1 MRKVKKHELAEDYSI
16 NMTPMIDVV
25 FQLILFF
32 MLTSSLTHPRQIEL
46 DLPESASAT
55 KPQSEQAMIVS
66 YRIQNGKPD
75 LRLNGKAIA
84 KLDQLG
90 QAMRAIADPAQ
101 KPAVDVQIDRTV
113 QYQNVIRVM
122 DAVRSA
128 GYAKFSLDTIA
139 PGGSNSQ

>member
-1 MRKVKKHELAEDYSI
+1 MRKTRKHELVEHHAI
-16 NMTPMIDVV
+16 NMTPMIDIV

-32 MLTSSLTHPRQIEL
+32 MLTSHQSDTRQVEL

-66 YRIQNGKPD
+66 YRMPGGKHD

-84 KLDQLG
+84 GFDQLG
-90 QAMRAIADPAQ
+90 AAMRAVANPAQ
-101 KPAVDVQIDRTV
+101 KPTVDLQIDRTV
-113 QYQNVIRVM
+113 QYQNAMRVM

-128 GYAKFSLDTIA
+128 GYVKFSLDTIA
-139 PGGSNSQ
+139 IARSNVQ